1 MTLNRLYSSL
11 ASISLPVQWQQQN
24 NFPRRPPGLKEVMYE
39 KAPCSNAR
47 HSLGT
52 KRKLILVFWKCCL
65 ERMPLKTSA
74 MWKINSSTGI
84 SKQRKPDDGSRLTLA
99 QVKPPVPTQRVRGL
113 YRVPSSGRRA
123 GHGAPSNWENK
134 GEQGKM
140 TGWKP
145 SPLPSITISPRAREP
160 TVTPSVRFTSKREI
174 KKGAFTH
181 SQLFITPRKNI
192 NNMPRTPLKILKIA
206 AGADRWKIMEMQKIM
221 ETYSLPIQSKISGA
235 VESGCWVSRHVLRC
249 AVINL
254 FMETSFVNG
263 SLRCCILNSIIKTSQ
278 SGC

>member
-1 MTLNRLYSSL
+1 MTLNKLCSSL
-11 ASISLPVQWQQQN
+11 ASISLPVAWEQQN
-24 NFPRRPPGLKEVMYE
+24 NSPRRPPGLEEVMYE

-47 HSLGT
+47 HTSGT
-52 KRKLILVFWKCCL
+52 KRKLILVFWKCSL

-74 MWKINSSTGI
+74 MWKINSSTGV
-84 SKQRKPDDGSRLTLA
+84 SQQRQPDDGSRLTLA

-123 GHGAPSNWENK
+123 GHGAPSDWRSWRTRK
-134 GEQGKM
+134 V

-181 SQLFITPRKNI
+181 SQLFITPRKSI
-192 NNMPRTPLKILKIA
+192 NNMPRTPLKVLKIA
-206 AGADRWKIMEMQKIM
+206 AGADWRKIMEMQRIM
-221 ETYSLPIQSKISGA
+221 ETYSLPIQSKISCA
-235 VESGCWVSRHVLRC
+235 VESGCWVARPC
-249 AVINL
+249 NL
-254 FMETSFVNG
+254 EV
-263 SLRCCILNSIIKTSQ
+263 
-278 SGC
+278 